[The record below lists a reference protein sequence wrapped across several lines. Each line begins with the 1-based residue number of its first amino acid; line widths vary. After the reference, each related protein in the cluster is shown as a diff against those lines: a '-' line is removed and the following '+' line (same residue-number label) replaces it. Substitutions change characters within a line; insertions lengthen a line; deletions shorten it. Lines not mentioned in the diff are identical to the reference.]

1 MGSVKNVLKSLVSYT
16 AVVPRK
22 GIKHQGWQCEKGVK
36 TQTRFS
42 YSFHTFSK
50 NLSGWVMCKMCLSTE
65 YFTSRYSTSLECV

>member
-50 NLSGWVMCKMCLSTE
+50 NLSGWVILNV
-65 YFTSRYSTSLECV
+65 SLATRNS